1 MSFDN
6 EFKEL
11 ISEVMDSEL
20 INKMASPEDIA
31 AKINKLMAKQGVM
44 EIDEATLIAKITG
57 LSENAMGALIEA
69 IKDKEVFRVLSV
81 LGIKFSDKEGISGDK

>member
-11 ISEVMDSEL
+11 ISNVMSSEL
-20 INKMASPEDIA
+20 NEMASPEAIA
-31 AKINKLMAKQGVM
+31 AKINKLMVKQGVM
-44 EIDEATLIAKITG
+44 EIDEETLVAKITG
-57 LSENAMGALIEA
+57 LSENAMLALIEA